1 MATISVE
8 EKVDSIPFQ
17 MHPRVF
23 EALGSD
29 LVTNDVVAIIELV
42 KNSYDAFAHNVWVRF
57 KNDPITGGFLEI
69 EDDGLGMT
77 REEIENIWCLVAT
90 PHKQNNSMVS
100 TDGRQ
105 RRVSGAKGLGR
116 LAAARLGN
124 KLQVLTQ
131 AYNAPC
137 WKIEVD
143 WNKIFHANSIS
154 EAFIQCQQ
162 NDEEKFFDTSGTCIK
177 ITELRESLGDDKIN
191 DLKENLARLLPP
203 FEEKSDFNIFIQNTN
218 NQADVDVKIDTLKF
232 LKEPKYCLSG
242 VLDKKGNF
250 TSRYQYTSI
259 DKSVTRTKQIKRNWK
274 QLLKNSKNN
283 RDKLSES
290 AHPQCGPFEFEIRAW
305 DISPEDTEEIEDN
318 YNIKKSLVRKA
329 IAYHKGISIYRDEI
343 LVLPKSDSARDWL
356 KLDPRR
362 ISKLGE
368 RLSTS
373 QIVGFVSISSDQ
385 NPKIE
390 DTSSRENLVSN
401 EAVAEFKEILIGIVG
416 LLEIER
422 GKDRY
427 KGTKTE
433 KTFDLFEGIS
443 TKNLIAEVENIKN
456 QNGLIDDIIPILVD
470 LEASLNK
477 TKNKIEKR
485 FIDYSRMATVGTI
498 ASMLVHEIRNRTS
511 SIYNGLEFIQSK
523 FSSDQTE
530 FKDKL
535 RRAFSSVK
543 RLEQLADT
551 FAPLASVNLK
561 KRNRT
566 SVLEEQISESIQ
578 LCFRNIDNSPIEFEL
593 PETYTRVAVDPGHLD
608 TIFINLILNSYY
620 WMLDT
625 PSKKKK
631 LVFNFEIMKNRDRIK
646 VTISDTGTGI
656 ESDIFEKIFEP
667 GVTQKPDGIGMGL
680 TVVAELL
687 ALYDGEIAALSSGLL
702 GGATFVFD
710 IPLTK

>member
-1 MATISVE
+1 MATVSVE

-90 PHKQNNSMVS
+90 PHKQNNSMAS
-100 TDGRQ
+100 TNGRQ

-131 AYNAPC
+131 ADNAPC

-143 WNKIFHANSIS
+143 WNKIFKANSIS

-203 FEEKSDFNIFIQNTN
+203 FEEKSDFNIFIRNTN

-329 IAYHKGISIYRDEI
+329 IAYHKGISIYRDKI
-343 LVLPKSDSARDWL
+343 LVLPKSESSRDWL

-401 EAVAEFKEILIGIVG
+401 EAVAEFKEILVGIVG

-427 KGTKTE
+427 TKTE

-477 TKNKIEKR
+477 TKNKLEKR

-535 RRAFSSVK
+535 RKAFRSVK

-566 SVLEEQISESIQ
+566 SILEEQISESIQ

-631 LVFNFEIMKNRDRIK
+631 LVFNFEIMKNKDRIK
-646 VTISDTGTGI
+646 VTMSDTGTGI